1 MTDTLSRPLPLDS
14 IGPGGLDLTVEASP
28 SHCAALAARM
38 QIPAVLA
45 LCCRF
50 RLTAGPGATVH
61 ARGELNARGVQICV
75 VTLDPFE
82 LAIKESFAVRFVPE
96 GEESDDLD
104 PEAEEDEIPYQGNT
118 LDLGETAAEQLA
130 LALDP
135 YPRRPGAS
143 LPATDADSAPAAF
156 AALAALQRRH

>member
-1 MTDTLSRPLPLDS
+1 MTDTFSRPLPLDS
-14 IGPGGLDLTVEASP
+14 VGPGGLDLTIEASP
-28 SHCAALAARM
+28 SHCDALAARM

-45 LCCRF
+45 LSCRF
-50 RLTAGPGATVH
+50 RLSAGPGETVH
-61 ARGELNARGVQICV
+61 ARGHLRARVLQTCV
-75 VTLDPFE
+75 VSLDPFE
-82 LAIKESFAVRFVPE
+82 SAIEEAFAVRFVPE

-104 PEAEEDEIPYQGNT
+104 PEAEEDEIPYQGAT

-143 LPATDADSAPAAF
+143 LPATAADTSPPAF

>member
-1 MTDTLSRPLPLDS
+1 MTDTFSRPLPLDS
-14 IGPGGLDLTVEASP
+14 VGPGGLDLTIEASP
-28 SHCAALAARM
+28 SHCDALAARM

-45 LCCRF
+45 LSCRF

-61 ARGELNARGVQICV
+61 ARGQLSARVVQTCV
-75 VTLDPFE
+75 VSLDPFE
-82 LAIKESFAVRFVPE
+82 SAIEEAFAVRFVPE

-104 PEAEEDEIPYQGNT
+104 PEAEEDEIPYQGAT

-143 LPATDADSAPAAF
+143 LPATGEDTSPPAF